1 MSASPTESKFT
12 VFFFLFKLVFLQHQG
27 KVAKEMKVAIFN
39 TVFTEIQRTKTVLA
53 QINAGQINNANRAI
67 NTNKTACNLATV

>member
-1 MSASPTESKFT
+1 
-12 VFFFLFKLVFLQHQG
+12 
-27 KVAKEMKVAIFN
+27 MKVAIFN

-67 NTNKTACNLATV
+67 NTSKTACNLATV